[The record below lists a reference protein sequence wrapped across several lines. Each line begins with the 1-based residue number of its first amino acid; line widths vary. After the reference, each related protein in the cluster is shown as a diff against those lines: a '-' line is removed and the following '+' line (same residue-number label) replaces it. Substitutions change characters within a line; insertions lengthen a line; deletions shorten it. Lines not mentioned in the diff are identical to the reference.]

1 MSQDIATLQFKAET
15 SDLKNANNELDKLAA
30 NAKKVEQATDSMAAS
45 TKDAAKAAEWLAESS
60 KKGDTYAAARNRE
73 AAAAKNAAQSTSI
86 QAAEVAKLLDT
97 INPTKNAL
105 DKLAETEKKLT
116 QARKAGLVDSSTY
129 EDYIN
134 ILNRQSDALAKSYEN
149 MTGYTAA
156 TKQAAKEA
164 AELQKAQE
172 KAAIEA
178 EKAAASQAKTAA
190 QNAAAQEK
198 SREAF
203 DKNLQNINRALDPTN
218 AALEELAK
226 KQREVNFLWQS
237 GVIDT
242 AKYKTYN
249 NSLEEMRRE
258 LTGVAKAT
266 RDQEAADKAATDAKE
281 KFLRQLKEQV
291 ATQNKSKAELL
302 EYRASQLGVSSAADV
317 YIKKIKDSESAVHSF
332 SLQST
337 AARKELAV
345 MLGELARGNLGAL
358 RGSSITLANRSG
370 FLDQLTTLRGA
381 AIAGGIG
388 LIATALYTVTKAAY
402 EGSKE
407 LSGYGKALAL
417 TGDYAGR
424 SRESLAAL
432 AKQLTIGTTTTG
444 QAAEAITTAAK
455 SGKFSADQF
464 RDAARGIIAFQTAT
478 DATAQTATAAFEKI
492 VSDPA
497 KGLLSLNETYHFL
510 TASTY
515 LQVEALV
522 KQGKIQDA
530 VTLGIHTF
538 ADAMDQRAVDVR
550 ENMGTIE
557 LGWRKIKEAASFAW
571 DAMLGIGR
579 EKSLD
584 DQLKEAMAR
593 AKATAAGV
601 TGPYGGG
608 VGVRLG
614 MSIAGGDATGGAG
627 SEVALLKSQILLGDL
642 KAAQTKAE
650 TATREKNL
658 ELAKKIQSI
667 EDVTLSKEEKR
678 KRALDVIND
687 ALKAGVI
694 NQEKADKLTKNAEYR
709 FRDPKTPKTPT
720 TPALKLDQGDKL
732 TDQYAAQNLALDAQ
746 IQLLKNRSAYET
758 NASTQRKDYLELQ
771 AKYTVLEQKA
781 TEKKLTTQEQQI
793 LAVKDEA
800 LAQAK
805 ILADKGDTLAAMQ
818 KQAQVSDELSKLQ
831 ETQTLSAEVYAK
843 HNGESTKQLERQLAL
858 AQTRAAVL
866 AKGGTQQQA
875 TQATAIK
882 QFDYDAED
890 ARSKDWIGGMK
901 TGLKDW
907 AEAASDYAKI
917 AGDAVKSGMSMASDA
932 VANFVLTGKLDFAE
946 FTKSILKM
954 IVQIISQLMVM
965 NALKAGAN
973 AVGFGGLFANANGG
987 VYNDPSLSKFSNG
1000 VYDSPQTFQFGGRS
1014 QFAKGGVFAE
1024 AGPEAIMPLT
1034 RDSNGRL
1041 GVKAEGGGGGAGVS
1055 INQSVTVNTNGQATT
1070 NTTSGS
1076 ALGQALGN
1084 QMSAAAI
1091 EVVKRALQPGGL
1103 IYNANNGR

>member
-30 NAKKVEQATDSMAAS
+30 NAKKVEQATGNMAAS
-45 TKDAAKAAEWLAESS
+45 TKDAAKAAEWLARSS
-60 KKGDTYAAARNRE
+60 KEGDTYAAARNRE

-86 QAAEVAKLLDT
+86 QAAEVSKLLDT

-105 DKLAETEKKLT
+105 DKLAETEKKLV
-116 QARKAGLVDSSTY
+116 QARKAGLVDSKTY
-129 EDYIN
+129 EEYIR
-134 ILNRQSDALAKSYEN
+134 ILDRQGDALTKSYEN

-178 EKAAASQAKTAA
+178 EKAAALQAKTAA

-226 KQREVNFLWQS
+226 KQREINFLWQS

-249 NSLEEMRRE
+249 ASLEEMRRE
-258 LTGVAKAT
+258 ITGVAKAT

-291 ATQNKSKAELL
+291 ATQGLSKKELL
-302 EYRASQLGVSSAADV
+302 EYRASQLGVSSAADI
-317 YIKKIKDSESAVHSF
+317 YIKKIKESEGAVHSF
-332 SLQST
+332 SLQNS
-337 AARKELAV
+337 AARKEIAI
-345 MLGELARGNLGAL
+345 MLGELARGNFGAL
-358 RGSSITLANRSG
+358 KGSSITLANRSG
-370 FLDQLTTLRGA
+370 LIDQMMSFKGA
-381 AIAGGIG
+381 AIASGFALVAGG
-388 LIATALYTVTKAAY
+388 LYAVTKAAY
-402 EGSKE
+402 EGSQE
-407 LSGYGKALAL
+407 MSNYGKALAL

-424 SRESLAAL
+424 SKEGLAAL
-432 AKQLTIGTTTTG
+432 AKQLTTGTTTTRE
-444 QAAEAITTAAK
+444 AAEAVASVAR
-455 SGKFSADQF
+455 SGKFTGDQLRNASKGVLDFQKATGESA
-464 RDAARGIIAFQTAT
+464 AAAVS
-478 DATAQTATAAFEKI
+478 AFEKI
-492 VSDPA
+492 ASDPV

-515 LQVEALV
+515 QQIEALV
-522 KQGKIQDA
+522 KQGNTQDA
-530 VTLGIHTF
+530 VTLGVKTY
-538 ADAMDQRAVDVR
+538 ADAMAERAKGVK
-550 ENMGTIE
+550 ENLGTIE
-557 LGWRKIKEAASFAW
+557 RKWNDLKDVAKFAW

-584 DQLKEAMAR
+584 DQLKDALAR
-593 AKATAAGV
+593 AKAKAAGLP
-601 TGPYGGG
+601 GIALGG
-608 VGVRLG
+608 VDVQDSTSDVLR
-614 MSIAGGDATGGAG
+614 IR
-627 SEVALLKSQILLGDL
+627 SQMLLGDL
-642 KAAQTKAE
+642 TAAKAE
-650 TATREKNL
+650 AETKSREKNL
-658 ELAKKIQSI
+658 ELAQKIN
-667 EDVTLSKEEKR
+667 TLDQRTLTNAQKR
-678 KRALDVIND
+678 KEDIDLINRG
-687 ALKAGVI
+687 LKAGVI
-694 NQEKADKLTKNAEYR
+694 TQQKAVDLTAQVNAKYK
-709 FRDPKTPKTPT
+709 DPKTAK

-875 TQATAIK
+875 TQAIAIK

-907 AEAASDYAKI
+907 ADAASDYAKI
-917 AGDAVKSGMSMASDA
+917 AGNAVKSGMSMASDA

-973 AVGFGGLFANANGG
+973 AVGFGGLFANAKGG

-1041 GVKAEGGGGGAGVS
+1041 GVKAEGGGGDGGVS

-1070 NTTSGS
+1070 DTTSGS

-1091 EVVKRALQPGGL
+1091 EVVKRALKPGGL